1 VGILSSFVAR
11 RSPDGEKD
19 MREVPWEMAFAMSVG
34 LEEEGVLEVAMEV
47 DVDEEALGGEVG
59 FVRSW

>member
-1 VGILSSFVAR
+1 
-11 RSPDGEKD
+11 

-47 DVDEEALGGEVG
+47 DVDVDGEAVGGEVG
-59 FVRSW
+59 FVSS